1 MPAERRFLVNC
12 DKIEAMT
19 EKVHITGLT
28 RAGLIELAESFGEPK
43 YRAMQIFKAVHERRL
58 TSFDEITDLPKKFR
72 AKLEESADI
81 SRLVVESRYVSTDG
95 TRRYLMKTKDG
106 YPVETVFIPTENRD
120 TICFSS
126 QSGCP
131 LKCDFC
137 LTAKLGLLRNLTS
150 GEIVEQVI
158 IVLNDVYGTQGETP
172 HGTNLV
178 GMGAG
183 EPFLNFE
190 NLITALDIMSD
201 DEGLFIVPNRVTIST
216 AGIVPRIY
224 EFAKLENRP
233 HLAISLS
240 SAKDELRSHLMPIN
254 KKWNLDELMT
264 AAKEF
269 EGSLRKGERFT
280 FEYVMLGGVNDAD
293 ADANELAR
301 LLDRYQLSRVKI
313 NLIPHNG
320 AEQLDYKTATPERVE
335 RFKTVLESRGVSAY
349 VRQPRGRDIY
359 AACGQLAAKTV
370 GSSIGQ

>member
-1 MPAERRFLVNC
+1 MEKV
-12 DKIEAMT
+12 T
-19 EKVHITGLT
+19 EKIHITGLDRVQLEKLT
-28 RAGLIELAESFGEPK
+28 AKFGEPT
-43 YRAMQIFKAVHERRL
+43 YRATQVFKALQQRRL
-58 TSFDEITDLPKKFR
+58 RSFDEITDLPKKFR
-72 AKLEESADI
+72 SKLEDEAVI
-81 SRLVVESRYVSTDG
+81 SMLSLESRYVSEDG
-95 TRRYLMKTKDG
+95 TRRYLMKTADG
-106 YPVETVFIPTENRD
+106 YPVESVFIPSEGRD

-137 LTAKLGLLRNLTS
+137 LTAKLGLLRNLTP

-158 IVLNDVYGTQGETP
+158 VVLNDVYGVAGETP

-190 NLITALDIMSD
+190 NLIAALRIMA
-201 DEGLFIVPNRVTIST
+201 DEDGLFIVPNRVTIST
-216 AGIVPRIY
+216 AGIVPKIY
-224 EFAKLENRP
+224 EFATLENRP

-240 SAKDELRSHLMPIN
+240 SARDELRNTLMPIN
-254 KKWNLDELMT
+254 KKWDLDELMT

-269 EGSLRKGERFT
+269 EGSLRRGERFT
-280 FEYVMLGGVNDAD
+280 FEYVMLGGVNDSD

-320 AEQLDYKTATPERVE
+320 AEQLDYKTSTPERVE
-335 RFKTVLESRGVSAY
+335 RFKSVLESRGVSAY

-359 AACGQLAAKTV
+359 AACGQLAAKGT
-370 GSSIGQ
+370 